1 MKSHFLVS
9 LAKAI
14 PLSLCVG
21 AFMAPA
27 QSNAQEAPTSGLS
40 IELNAVSSTDAGCRL
55 VFLARNALDVD
66 LHGLV
71 LEAVLFSPTGS
82 VDQLTLLDFQT
93 LPMGRPRVRQF
104 DMPGGG
110 CAQIG
115 SVLINGIAT
124 CDAGDLSVDQCM
136 SALRLSSRTE
146 IEVMG

>member
-1 MKSHFLVS
+1 MKSQLLAS

-14 PLSLCVG
+14 PLSLCIG
-21 AFMAPA
+21 AVMAPM
-27 QSNAQEAPTSGLS
+27 QSHAQEAPTPGLS
-40 IELNAVSSTDAGCRL
+40 IELNAVAATDTGCRL
-55 VFLARNALDVD
+55 IFLARNALDAD

-71 LEAVLFSPTGS
+71 LEAVLFSPAGS

-93 LPMGRPRVRQF
+93 LPMDRPRVRQF
-104 DMPGGG
+104 DMPGAG

-124 CDAGDLSVDQCM
+124 CDADGVSPDQCM